1 MTATADWFGEAAPAR
16 APAPARRRQTRTSN
30 SLLQARPRR
39 RARQRRITG
48 GIAWIAAFAILLA
61 GVVAVN
67 VAVLRA
73 NVAVDRLDKQQLQLQ
88 AENAAL
94 ASQVSS
100 AGAAIRIERTARRFG
115 LVPADAADTTYLD
128 LDKR

>member
-1 MTATADWFGEAAPAR
+1 
-16 APAPARRRQTRTSN
+16 
-30 SLLQARPRR
+30 ARPRAAAR
-39 RARQRRITG
+39 RASGRRITG
-48 GIAWIAAFAILLA
+48 GIVWISAFAVLLA

-73 NVAVDRLDKQQLQLQ
+73 NIGVSRLDKQELLLQ

-100 AGAAIRIERTARRFG
+100 AGASQRIEQIAQRLG
-115 LVPADAADTTYLD
+115 LVPAPAANTGYID
-128 LDKR
+128 LGR

>member
-1 MTATADWFGEAAPAR
+1 MAAVDWFAAEAVPV
-16 APAPARRRQTRTSN
+16 PAPVRVRARS
-30 SLLQARPRR
+30 RPRR
-39 RARQRRITG
+39 RSRRVGG
-48 GIAWIAAFAILLA
+48 GIFWISAFAVLLA

-100 AGAAIRIERTARRFG
+100 AGAAIRIEQTARRFG
-115 LVPADAADTTYLD
+115 LVPASAVDTSYLD

>member
-1 MTATADWFGEAAPAR
+1 MTAVDWFAAESVPVSVA
-16 APAPARRRQTRTSN
+16 APAPARVR
-30 SLLQARPRR
+30 ARPRR
-39 RARQRRITG
+39 RSRRVSA
-48 GIAWIAAFAILLA
+48 GIFWISAFAVLLA

-73 NVAVDRLDKQQLQLQ
+73 NVAVDRLDQQQLQLQ

-128 LDKR
+128 LDKG

>member
-1 MTATADWFGEAAPAR
+1 MAAVDWFAAEAVPAAAPVRMRAAR
-16 APAPARRRQTRTSN
+16 P
-30 SLLQARPRR
+30 RPRR
-39 RARQRRITG
+39 RSRRVSG
-48 GIAWIAAFAILLA
+48 GIFWISAFAVLLA

-100 AGAAIRIERTARRFG
+100 AGAAIRIEQTARRFG
-115 LVPADAADTTYLD
+115 LVPAAAADTSYLD
-128 LDKR
+128 LDKH

>member
-1 MTATADWFGEAAPAR
+1 MATVDWFAAEAVAAPAPRR
-16 APAPARRRQTRTSN
+16 AP
-30 SLLQARPRR
+30 RPRPKAVPRPRTR
-39 RARQRRITG
+39 RKPRRVTG
-48 GIAWIAAFAILLA
+48 GILWIAAFALLLA

-73 NVAVDRLDKQQLQLQ
+73 NVAVDKLDKQQMQLQ

-100 AGAAIRIERTARRFG
+100 ANASIRIERTARALG
-115 LVPADAADTTYLD
+115 LVPAAASDTSYLD
-128 LDKR
+128 LNRK